1 MKYYSTNGK
10 APVADLRKA
19 VVKGLAEDRGLYMPE
34 VIHQLPKQFF
44 TDMPN
49 MSFQDIAFN
58 VASAFFGDDVDLDS
72 LQDLVYDTLQ
82 FPCPVVRVKD
92 RSAEGRL
99 QGKNIYSL
107 ELFHGP
113 TLAFKDV
120 GARFMAR
127 LLQYFLRH
135 GSSSF
140 PVSCN
145 SVAANKEVN
154 VLVATSG
161 DTGSAVANGFLG
173 VEGIHVY
180 VLYPKG
186 KVSPIQECQFT
197 TLGKNITA
205 IEVDGVFD
213 DCQALVK
220 SAFMDQEL
228 NEHMMLTSANSIN
241 VARFLPQA
249 FYYFNAVA
257 QLSALGHQPSD
268 IVICVPSGN
277 FGNICAALFGHQ
289 MGMPVKRFIAAN
301 NANDIF
307 YNYLQTGQYNP
318 KPSKQTLANAMDVGD
333 PSNFARI
340 INLYS
345 QNGKL
350 SPEET
355 HQRIT
360 SLISGATYSDEQI
373 RETMRQCYKET
384 GYILDPHGACGY
396 RALEEQLKPGE
407 IGVFCETAHPA
418 KFKEKVDEI
427 LGIDVEIPER
437 LAAFMKGQ
445 KQSVPMTKNFDDFKK
460 YLLAQ

>member
-10 APVADLRKA
+10 APIADLQKA

-34 VIHQLPKQFF
+34 EIYKLPKTFF
-44 TDMPN
+44 DDISGMK
-49 MSFQDIAFN
+49 FQDIAYN
-58 VASAFFGDDVDLDS
+58 VAQNFFGDDVDGDA
-72 LQDLVYDTLQ
+72 LQDIVYDTLS
-82 FPCPVVRVKD
+82 FDCPVKKVKD
-92 RSAEGRL
+92 
-99 QGKNIYSL
+99 NIYAL

-127 LLQYFLRH
+127 LLRYFLKQ
-135 GSSSF
+135 GG
-140 PVSCN
+140 N
-145 SVAANKEVN
+145 GENETVN

-220 SAFMDQEL
+220 SAFMDAEL
-228 NEHMMLTSANSIN
+228 NQHMKLTSANSIN

-249 FYYFNAVA
+249 FYYFNAYA
-257 QLSALGHQPSD
+257 RMKALSLADNL
-268 IVICVPSGN
+268 VMCVPSGN
-277 FGNICAALFGHQ
+277 FGNICSALFGHE
-289 MGMPVKRFIAAN
+289 MGLPIKRFIAAN

-307 YNYLQTGQYNP
+307 YKYLQTGKYEP
-318 KPSKQTLANAMDVGD
+318 KASVQTLANAMDVGD

-345 QNGKL
+345 DNRLL
-350 SPEET
+350 SDEET

-373 RETMRQCYKET
+373 KETMRQCYNET
-384 GYILDPHGACGY
+384 GYVLDPHGACGY
-396 RALEEQLKPGE
+396 RALQEGLKPGE
-407 IGVFCETAHPA
+407 VGVFCETAHPA
-418 KFKEKVDEI
+418 KFKEKVDDI
-427 LGIDVEIPER
+427 LGIDIEIPAR
-437 LAAFMKGQ
+437 LRAFMEGQ
-445 KQSVPMTKNFDDFKK
+445 KQSVGMSKNFEDFKR
-460 YLLAQ
+460 YLMQQ